1 MMSAAPSSCF
11 LPATYS
17 IQIYFRPFAGG
28 WIRGRFW
35 CGRGLLF
42 GLFLGWGFF
51 LRFGCRLLFRF
62 RLRLCFRL
70 RCGGFQVGCW
80 RSACGGEQEQWDDAG
95 GCDGS
100 GLGHGRLPSLVL
112 FSSLVGAW
120 FWVRFSK
127 KILLVLCNL
136 LVYNLHLI

>member
-1 MMSAAPSSCF
+1 MAGSGAVGVCSSGFSSAGVS
-11 LPATYS
+11 
-17 IQIYFRPFAGG
+17 
-28 WIRGRFW
+28 
-35 CGRGLLF
+35 
-42 GLFLGWGFF
+42 FLGSGAGFF
-51 LRFGCRLLFRF
+51 
-62 RLRLCFRL
+62 LCFRL
-70 RCGGFQVGCW
+70 RCGGFRVGCW

-127 KILLVLCNL
+127 KNL
-136 LVYNLHLI
+136 TYFMQSTCI